1 MLKDSGYRRY
11 KIESG
16 TAKAMI
22 GRSLLIHENSLPRKV
37 LFIEPNL
44 FLKLGVNLITNFL
57 RYKLILEGRVMK
69 LGEEFIEGFFVLG
82 FSMFVVGLLTGMLA
96 IGLLDLKLNSTSL
109 FIVFTLGFLAG
120 SFAVALMLVSMKMRE
135 LKKTS

>member
-1 MLKDSGYRRY
+1 M
-11 KIESG
+11 
-16 TAKAMI
+16 
-22 GRSLLIHENSLPRKV
+22 
-37 LFIEPNL
+37 
-44 FLKLGVNLITNFL
+44 
-57 RYKLILEGRVMK
+57 LILEGRVMK
-69 LGEEFIEGFFVLG
+69 LWEEFIEGFFVLG

-96 IGLLDLKLNSTSL
+96 IGLLDLKLDSTSL